1 MKQNTVEGARKVKR
15 AIAVYSVAALCVA
28 SASAAGSAQGRPG
41 PQGRAQEGRGQAPPG
56 EGIVSPAEIQ
66 RMLDGYMLI
75 QAQEMLQLSDE
86 QFPRFLSRVRL
97 LQEARRRSQGERQRA
112 LQELR
117 RLTSGRGGPADED
130 GIKERLKAL
139 DDLDA
144 RAAAEIKQQQT
155 AIDQVLTP
163 VQQARFRL
171 FEETIERRKLE
182 LLMRARQ
189 GRGRQQQ
196 PGQFQP

>member
-1 MKQNTVEGARKVKR
+1 MKRNTVERARTVKR
-15 AIAVYSVAALCVA
+15 AIAVCSVAALCVA
-28 SASAAGSAQGRPG
+28 SASAAGAAQGRPG
-41 PQGRAQEGRGQAPPG
+41 PQGRAQEGRGQA
-56 EGIVSPAEIQ
+56 EGTVSPAEIQ

-117 RLTSGRGGPADED
+117 RLTSGRGGPADEG
-130 GIKERLKAL
+130 GIRERLKAL

-144 RAAAEIKQQQT
+144 RAAAEIK
-155 AIDQVLTP
+155 
-163 VQQARFRL
+163 
-171 FEETIERRKLE
+171 
-182 LLMRARQ
+182 
-189 GRGRQQQ
+189 
-196 PGQFQP
+196 